1 MIGAYIEL
9 GFDHILDPQGY
20 DHILFVVALCA
31 IYLIQD
37 WKKILVLVTAFTIGH
52 SLTLALSSLKIVNIS
67 ASLVETLIPITIILT
82 CIYNIWKAQSLPE
95 ISRATNNDQSYLDQ
109 NLPAVNSEQK
119 KESVMANY
127 GLALGF
133 GLIHG
138 LGFSNFFKAMLGR
151 DESIVMPLL
160 SFNIGVELGQVII
173 VLVTLAVS
181 FLFVGVLKVAR
192 KKYTISISLIC
203 MVWATYLVM

>member
-1 MIGAYIEL
+1 MIKAYIEL

-95 ISRATNNDQSYLDQ
+95 KSQVTNNDQNYLDQ
-109 NLPAVNSEQK
+109 TLPTNNSGQK
-119 KESVMANY
+119 KESVMVNY

-160 SFNIGVELGQVII
+160 SFNVGVELGQVII